1 MSCTSD
7 FVIEGDKMNYK
18 MSEFNQNLF
27 FEEFE
32 ISPEMFK
39 IEGINITDSKI
50 EFLVDKFP
58 QSIEKDAIF
67 YKYFGLSV
75 TFKSFNPQEKAK
87 ALSVELKKNIGILD
101 GVLDDVKFDGEK
113 VRIEVSNDYVRDRI
127 SVNGSKHMI
136 DKIVSDFF
144 PGKSIEIAVSPS
156 KQEMSL
162 EDVMKV
168 SVSQPKGKGNVKKQ
182 SIKKVT
188 NVEKINNLEVGGS
201 YWIAGKTFSFDYRNG
216 KNSILSFGVF
226 DGTAAIT
233 CKAFGTLASSFSD
246 GIPDYCIVS
255 GKVQEDKFTHETVLI
270 AKSIDKWEPEMR
282 QDNASVKRVELHL
295 HTTMS
300 AMDGLVDPKSL
311 FELLGKWGHDAV
323 AVTDHGVVQ
332 SFPQFEQMGLKYGIK
347 PIYGM
352 EAYLVDDSSKIF
364 RNGKS
369 KENVKTSKIVVMD
382 FETTGL
388 NAVEDE
394 IIEIGAVK
402 IENMKI
408 TGEFSTLVRP
418 KKSITQKSHDITGI
432 SDEMVEN
439 APSIKEVLPDFLKFI
454 EGTVLVAHNAD
465 FDYRF
470 LRETARSLSIDINL
484 PYIDTLQ
491 MSKALISIPSYG
503 LEKVVKALSLGDFN
517 HHRALDDA
525 SITAQVFMKLLE
537 MAEHKG
543 VQTFDKLNTL
553 SKNVNIGSLRSNHAT
568 ILVKDRIGL
577 VNLYRIVSKSHIE
590 FFKSKPRVPKSL
602 LEKHREGLL
611 LGSACTSGELAQ
623 NYFGGASEDELIQI
637 ASFYDFLEVMPLDVI
652 SDEANDREISKE
664 LLRNFYR
671 KVYALG
677 DSLSIPVVMTGDVHF
692 LNPEDAKVRSILMGA
707 QDYKDFEKQ
716 PALYLRTTDEM
727 IKAAHEIYGDMENAD
742 EICKRI
748 VVDNTRMIASKIE
761 KVQIVDKVLHTPKIE
776 NAENIIKE
784 ETYANA
790 KKKYGDPLPEPV
802 YQRIERELK
811 SIIDNGYAVL
821 YLIAKKLVE
830 KSKSDGYVVGSRG
843 SVGSSFVA
851 TMLGITEVNP
861 LPPHYYCPKC
871 HHFEFD
877 DSQESGYDLPLKR
890 CPECGSTMI
899 SDGQN
904 IPFETFM
911 GFKGDKVPD
920 IDLNFSGDYQS
931 IGHKF
936 IEELF
941 GHDHVFRAGTIS
953 TIAERTAYGFVK
965 GYVEK
970 TGEKM
975 NKAEMDYYAFMLT
988 GVKRT
993 TGQHPGG
1000 LMIVPKDLDIHQF
1013 TAVQRPANDMS
1024 SDVVTTHFDY
1034 QSIHDTLVKLDIL
1047 GHDDPTTMKMLKE
1060 ITEIDPMTIP
1070 MNDRETLEIFSSI
1083 KPLKISKS
1091 DFDHDVGTVGIPEF
1105 GTQFVKQMLVETRP
1119 KSFGDLVRISGLS
1132 HGTDV
1137 WSNNAQSVI
1146 KSQKATLETVIAC
1159 RDDIMLYLIKKG
1171 IDNSSA
1177 FGIMEKVRK
1186 GKGLKD
1192 EDIKIMKDHGV
1203 PDWYIESCQKIRYL
1217 FPKAH
1222 AAAYVSMAFRIAYF
1236 KIHHPLAFYAAYF
1249 TIKGEEFD
1257 IKIAYEGLDFVNREI
1272 RRIQNEGADNVK
1284 DRAKES
1290 VLDVAKEMFLR
1301 GFKFIGIDIFKSSSN
1316 KFEIEGDALR
1326 IPLNKV
1332 PGLGEKVASSI
1343 EEERKIRPFTS
1354 VEDLK
1359 TRTILNKNH
1368 LQILKDLGA
1377 LHDLPEK
1384 DQITL
1389 I

>member
-1 MSCTSD
+1 
-7 FVIEGDKMNYK
+7 
-18 MSEFNQNLF
+18 
-27 FEEFE
+27 
-32 ISPEMFK
+32 
-39 IEGINITDSKI
+39 
-50 EFLVDKFP
+50 
-58 QSIEKDAIF
+58 
-67 YKYFGLSV
+67 
-75 TFKSFNPQEKAK
+75 
-87 ALSVELKKNIGILD
+87 
-101 GVLDDVKFDGEK
+101 
-113 VRIEVSNDYVRDRI
+113 
-127 SVNGSKHMI
+127 
-136 DKIVSDFF
+136 
-144 PGKSIEIAVSPS
+144 
-156 KQEMSL
+156 
-162 EDVMKV
+162 
-168 SVSQPKGKGNVKKQ
+168 
-182 SIKKVT
+182 
-188 NVEKINNLEVGGS
+188 
-201 YWIAGKTFSFDYRNG
+201 
-216 KNSILSFGVF
+216 
-226 DGTAAIT
+226 
-233 CKAFGTLASSFSD
+233 
-246 GIPDYCIVS
+246 
-255 GKVQEDKFTHETVLI
+255 
-270 AKSIDKWEPEMR
+270 
-282 QDNASVKRVELHL
+282 
-295 HTTMS
+295 
-300 AMDGLVDPKSL
+300 
-311 FELLGKWGHDAV
+311 
-323 AVTDHGVVQ
+323 
-332 SFPQFEQMGLKYGIK
+332 
-347 PIYGM
+347 
-352 EAYLVDDSSKIF
+352 
-364 RNGKS
+364 
-369 KENVKTSKIVVMD
+369 
-382 FETTGL
+382 
-388 NAVEDE
+388 
-394 IIEIGAVK
+394 
-402 IENMKI
+402 
-408 TGEFSTLVRP
+408 
-418 KKSITQKSHDITGI
+418 
-432 SDEMVEN
+432 
-439 APSIKEVLPDFLKFI
+439 
-454 EGTVLVAHNAD
+454 
-465 FDYRF
+465 
-470 LRETARSLSIDINL
+470 
-484 PYIDTLQ
+484 
-491 MSKALISIPSYG
+491 
-503 LEKVVKALSLGDFN
+503 
-517 HHRALDDA
+517 
-525 SITAQVFMKLLE
+525 MKLLE

-577 VNLYRIVSKSHIE
+577 VNLYKIVSKSHIE

-784 ETYANA
+784 EAYANA

-1343 EEERKIRPFTS
+1343 EEERKIRPFSS